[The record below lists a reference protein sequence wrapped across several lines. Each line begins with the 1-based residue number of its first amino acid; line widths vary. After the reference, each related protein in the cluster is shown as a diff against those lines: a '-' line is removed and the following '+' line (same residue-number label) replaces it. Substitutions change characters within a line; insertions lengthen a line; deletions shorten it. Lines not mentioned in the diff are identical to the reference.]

1 MSSIKRWAIAGLAI
15 VSIAAAG
22 TSISRALQP
31 AVPDLRLV
39 LNIPASRLDVFE
51 KGVRTRSFEVSAG
64 RREFATPRG
73 SYRITKVI
81 WNPWW
86 HPPDSHWARHDQPT
100 PPGPDNP
107 MGRVKINFAR
117 LLYIHGTPYED
128 DLGAPA
134 SHGCIRMSN
143 ADLFQLARIIHT
155 HRTPSVPAKLFA
167 TLRQNHNMTRSF
179 AVKPVPFDVVYRLAE
194 VVDRKLIIH
203 PDVYRKA
210 GISVRTDVVAALKRE
225 GIKVTR
231 EVERRIGAVSKRRIA
246 VPLTVALDSLIGEPA
261 GD

>member
-1 MSSIKRWAIAGLAI
+1 MSSVKNWLIAGLAV
-15 VSIAAAG
+15 VSMATAG
-22 TSISRALQP
+22 SSISDAVQP
-31 AVPDLRLV
+31 ATPDLRLV

-51 KGVRTRSFEVSAG
+51 HGTRTRSFDVSAG
-64 RREFATPRG
+64 RRDFATPRG
-73 SYRITKVI
+73 SYRITRVI

-86 HPPDSHWARHDQPT
+86 HPPDSHWARHDKPT
-100 PPGPDNP
+100 PPGLDNP

-117 LLYIHGTPYED
+117 LLYIHGTPWED

-143 ADLFQLARIIHT
+143 ADLFQLARIIHA
-155 HRTPSVPAKLFA
+155 HRTPRVPAKVLA
-167 TLRQNHNMTRSF
+167 TLQQNPSMTRSYS
-179 AVKPVPFDVVYRLAE
+179 VKPVPFEVVYRLAE

-210 GISVRTDVVAALKRE
+210 GTSVRADVVAALKRE
-225 GIKVTR
+225 GIKVTSD
-231 EVERRIGAVSKRRIA
+231 VEQRIGAYSKRRIA
-246 VPLTVALDSLIGEPA
+246 VRLTVALDSLIGEPN

>member
-1 MSSIKRWAIAGLAI
+1 MSRVKNWLIAGL
-15 VSIAAAG
+15 VVVCIAAAG
-22 TSISRALQP
+22 SSISRTSGSAS
-31 AVPDLRLV
+31 PDLRLV

-51 KGVRTRSFEVSAG
+51 NGVRTRSFDVSAG

-73 SYRITKVI
+73 NYRITRVT

-86 HPPDSHWARHDQPT
+86 HPPDSHWARHDKPT
-100 PPGPDNP
+100 PPGPENP
-107 MGRVKINFAR
+107 MGRVKINFAH

-143 ADLFQLARIIHT
+143 ADLFQLARIVHKY
-155 HRTPSVPAKLFA
+155 RTPRVPAKVFA
-167 TLRQNHNMTRSF
+167 SLQQNHSMTRSF
-179 AVKPVPFDVVYRLAE
+179 DVKPVPFDVVYRLAE
-194 VVDRKLIIH
+194 VVDGKLIIH

-210 GISVRTDVVAALKRE
+210 GMSVRTDVVAALKRE
-225 GIKVTR
+225 GIKVTSH
-231 EVERRIGAVSKRRIA
+231 VEQRIGAVSKRRIA
-246 VPLTVALDSLIGEPA
+246 VRLTVALDSLIGEPD

>member
-1 MSSIKRWAIAGLAI
+1 MSSVKKLLVAGLAI
-15 VSIAAAG
+15 VCIVAAG
-22 TSISRALQP
+22 GSISRASLP
-31 AVPDLRLV
+31 AADLRLV

-51 KGVRTRSFEVSAG
+51 NGARTRSFEVSAG

-73 SYRITKVI
+73 SYGIRQVI

-86 HPPDSHWARHDQPT
+86 HPPDSHWARHDKIT

-143 ADLFQLARIIHT
+143 ADLFLLARIIHK
-155 HRTPSVPAKLFA
+155 HRTPRVSPKLFA
-167 TLRQNHNMTRSF
+167 TLQQNYNMTRSF
-179 AVKPVPFDVVYRLAE
+179 AIKPVPFEVVYRLAE
-194 VVDRKLIIH
+194 VVDGQLIIH

-210 GISVRTDVVAALKRE
+210 GTSVRGEVVAALERE
-225 GIKVTR
+225 GIEVTNA
-231 EVERRIGAVSKRRIA
+231 VEERISAYSKTRIA
-246 VPLTVALDSLIGEPA
+246 VRLTVALDSLIGTPD